1 MTLLRLRRSPPPPPS
16 RQDFKEV
23 GLLGQGN
30 FSKVFRVRHR
40 FDGREYAVKRTQR
53 EARPDC
59 PAFAQFI
66 QVRAGGRGCGVWWVA
81 WQAAG

>member
-1 MTLLRLRRSPPPPPS
+1 M
-16 RQDFKEV
+16 

-30 FSKVFRVRHR
+30 FSKVFRARHR

-66 QVRAGGRGCGVWWVA
+66 QVRPGRGRAGG
-81 WQAAG
+81 